1 MQDFDEIKPI
11 QDMFETFEAQAPKFD
26 SLFEGEVLGNAPL
39 RQIVQSKLMDL
50 EVTAPSYDQL
60 FTKQAY
66 LIPAPRKRMIPLWIG
81 IGAAAA
87 CFILLLL
94 LPQKTLMDE
103 VTLSQI
109 EQKVFHKSSLKAK
122 SLPLIIPTNTITTQ
136 ALESPKVIQT
146 LAVVN
151 KDSKVPGS
159 LSSYEETDMERDT
172 LNDNLTKI
180 KPAFK
185 SNLAVTYERSIE
197 EAYAAAK
204 TKKAKVKRER
214 MTLGT
219 NLNSTNRL
227 LSLVNTKS
235 AENYPLQGIAS
246 NYSSGYSSLA
256 GASSKFVGNENS
268 PTNIWATPENL
279 DVSLEGY
286 KAVYSLPI
294 SFGLSFSLPVFSNL
308 EFMTGLNYTYLS
320 GTISGQEANY
330 SFDLKQE
337 LHYLGIPLKIAVKF
351 IKLGHFGAYAA
362 VGGTLEKGLA
372 GVQKSQVD
380 YTNGTSDEWN
390 HSQQVDGF
398 QTSFTGQIGITYE
411 LNKTFNI
418 YFEPGV
424 SYFQPS
430 DQPISSRTE
439 EPFNFNLGLGLRYRI
454 H

>member
-11 QDMFETFEAQAPKFD
+11 QDMFETFEAQAPEFD
-26 SLFEGEVLGNAPL
+26 SLFEGEVLGNAPF
-39 RQIVQSKLMDL
+39 RQLVQSKLIDL
-50 EVTAPSYDQL
+50 EVTAPSFDQL
-60 FTKQAY
+60 FAGQAF
-66 LIPAPRKRMIPLWIG
+66 ITPAPTKRMFPLWIA

-87 CFILLLL
+87 CFTLLLL
-94 LPQKTLMDE
+94 LPRKTLMNE
-103 VTLSQI
+103 VSLSQN
-109 EQKVFHKSSLKAK
+109 EHKVYHKSFLKVK
-122 SLPLIIPTNTITTQ
+122 SFPLNIPKNTILTQ
-136 ALESPKVIQT
+136 ALESPKAIQT
-146 LAVVN
+146 LAIVN
-151 KDSKVPGS
+151 KVSKSPRS
-159 LSSYEETDMERDT
+159 LTSYAESDMERDT
-172 LNDNLTKI
+172 LNENLTKI
-180 KPAFK
+180 KPARK

-204 TKKAKVKRER
+204 TKKAKVKREK

-256 GASSKFVGNENS
+256 GASSTLVGTENS

-286 KAVYSLPI
+286 KAAYSLPI
-294 SFGLSFSLPVFSNL
+294 SFGLSFSLPLFSNL
-308 EFMTGLNYTYLS
+308 ELMTGLNYTYLS

-351 IKLGHFGAYAA
+351 LKLGHFGAYGA

-372 GVQKSQVD
+372 GVQKSNVD
-380 YTNGTSDEWN
+380 YTNGTSNDWN

-398 QTSFTGQIGITYE
+398 QTSLTGQIGITYE

-424 SYFQPS
+424 SYYQPS

-454 H
+454 N